1 MESEFKLEFHS
12 NYIAFALNQSI
23 TMGKCQSCLW
33 THSIF
38 CEIKYQREKWC
49 LDMTFIAHHQHS
61 IDSFTQRFTP
71 FLNLLPLLHFHR
83 TYARISTLIKIF
95 SISWNS
101 WGVLWGETWSV
112 SVVLWI
118 IFYVRSLNT
127 LVMKSHV
134 GNCCSFTASQ
144 I

>member
-1 MESEFKLEFHS
+1 MESEFKLEFTLTM
-12 NYIAFALNQSI
+12 AFALNQSI

-71 FLNLLPLLHFHR
+71 TSHLHFHR
-83 TYARISTLIKIF
+83 THARISTLIKIF
-95 SISWNS
+95 SISWNCC
-101 WGVLWGETWSV
+101 GVLRGETWSV
-112 SVVLWI
+112 FVVLFT
-118 IFYVRSLNT
+118 IFYVKSLNT

-144 I
+144 K